1 MLNKTGVAKMNF
13 KDVTHAI
20 MFDNFSNEQ
29 LDQVADALRYARAQL
44 AQQTKRAL
52 RVGDSVKFTSS
63 RDGITYK
70 GNVTKI
76 AIKYITVKTGNLLYR
91 VPANML
97 EAI

>member
-1 MLNKTGVAKMNF
+1 MNI
-13 KDVTHAI
+13 KEITQAI
-20 MFDNFSNEQ
+20 MFNGLNNEE
-29 LDQVADALRYARAQL
+29 LNQVADALRYARTQL
-44 AQQTKRAL
+44 TQQNKRAL

-70 GNVTKI
+70 GDVTKI

-91 VPANML
+91 VPASML